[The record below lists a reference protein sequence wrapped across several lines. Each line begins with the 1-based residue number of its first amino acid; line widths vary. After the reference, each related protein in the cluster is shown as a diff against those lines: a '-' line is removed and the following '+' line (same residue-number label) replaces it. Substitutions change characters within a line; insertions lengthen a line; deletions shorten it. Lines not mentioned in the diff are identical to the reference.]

1 MSDYYRRFNNYM
13 FNKPEFLKD
22 APQCKGYLEYGNP
35 LDEDKVKL
43 PNKAIA
49 RKAAFAPFGAK

>member
-1 MSDYYRRFNNYM
+1 VVRQPPGD
-13 FNKPEFLKD
+13 E
-22 APQCKGYLEYGNP
+22 

-43 PNKAIA
+43 PSKAIA